1 VEDRPSIPL
10 ALMRVIVGAAFIV
23 AGVEKLTNHAQ
34 TAVDF
39 ERWGLP
45 SPDTFSYAISGVEIV
60 FGLILILGILP
71 RFAAL
76 VLLCDMIGALA
87 TAGRI
92 DGGPH
97 LILPPLLG
105 VLCLI
110 LLIAGGGRWALV
122 DRLDPAPPRQLI
134 RTR

>member
-1 VEDRPSIPL
+1 MGEQLSMLDTMFLELEQADESAHMHI
-10 ALMRVIVGAAFIV
+10 GAA
-23 AGVEKLTNHAQ
+23 LL
-34 TAVDF
+34 F
-39 ERWGLP
+39 EPLP
-45 SPDTFSYAISGVEIV
+45 GGGTPEIAEFRDHMRARV
-60 FGLILILGILP
+60 GILP

-76 VLLCDMIGALA
+76 VLGLDMLGAIL

-110 LLIAGGGRWALV
+110 IVIAGGGRWALV
-122 DRLDPAPPRQLI
+122 DRIDPAPPRRLL

>member
-45 SPDTFSYAISGVEIV
+45 SPDTFSYAISGIEIV
-60 FGLILILGILP
+60 FGLILIFGILP

>member
-10 ALMRVIVGAAFIV
+10 AFMRVAVGIAFIA
-23 AGVEKLTNHAQ
+23 AGVEMLTNHTQ

-39 ERWGLP
+39 GRWGLP
-45 SPDTFSYAISGVEIV
+45 SPDTFSYVVTGLELV
-60 FGLILILGILP
+60 FGVVLILGILP

-76 VLLCDMIGALA
+76 VLLAEMVGALV
-87 TAGRI
+87 TAGPE
-92 DGGPH
+92 DGGPYW
-97 LILPPLLG
+97 ILPSLLG

-122 DRLDPAPPRQLI
+122 DRIDPAPPRQLI

>member
-10 ALMRVIVGAAFIV
+10 ALMRVAVGLAFIA
-23 AGVEKLTNHAQ
+23 AGVELLTNHAQ

-39 ERWGLP
+39 GRWGLP
-45 SPDTFSYAISGVEIV
+45 SPDTFSWAITATELV
-60 FGLILILGILP
+60 FGVILILGILP
-71 RFAAL
+71 RLAAL
-76 VLLCDMIGALA
+76 VLLAEMIGALV
-87 TAGRI
+87 TAGPT
-92 DGGPH
+92 DGGPYW
-97 LILPPLLG
+97 ILPSLLG

-122 DRLDPAPPRQLI
+122 DRIDPAPPRQLF

>member
-1 VEDRPSIPL
+1 MEDRPSIGL
-10 ALMRVIVGAAFIV
+10 ALVRVLVGAAFIAASV
-23 AGVEKLTNHAQ
+23 QTISNHAQ
-34 TAVDF
+34 DAIDF
-39 ERWGLP
+39 QRWGLP
-45 SPDTFSYAISGVEIV
+45 HPDQFSYVVSGVELFFGIV
-60 FGLILILGILP
+60 LVLGILP

-76 VLLCDMIGALA
+76 VLLCEMVGALA

-92 DGGPH
+92 DGGPY

-110 LLIAGGGRWALV
+110 LVIAGGGRWALV

>member
-1 VEDRPSIPL
+1 LEDRPSIPI
-10 ALMRVIVGAAFIV
+10 ALMRVVVGAAFIAAAFV
-23 AGVEKLTNHAQ
+23 KLSDHPQSTE
-34 TAVDF
+34 DF
-39 ERWGLP
+39 QRWGLP
-45 SPDTFSYAISGVEIV
+45 DPGTFSYAISGIEIV
-60 FGLILILGILP
+60 FGLILIFGILP

-76 VLLCDMIGALA
+76 VLLGDMVGALA

-92 DGGPH
+92 DHGPH

-110 LLIAGGGRWALV
+110 LIITGGGRWALV
-122 DRLDPAPPRQLI
+122 DRLDPAPPRRLI

>member
-10 ALMRVIVGAAFIV
+10 ALMRIVVGIAFIA
-23 AGVEKLTNHAQ
+23 AGAVKLSNHAQ
-34 TAVDF
+34 WASDF
-39 ERWGLP
+39 GRWGLP
-45 SPDTFSYAISGVEIV
+45 SPSAFSYAISTVEIV
-60 FGLILILGILP
+60 FGVVLILGILP

-76 VLLCDMIGALA
+76 VLCGDMVGAVL
-87 TAGRI
+87 TAGLN

-110 LLIAGGGRWALV
+110 LLISGGGRWALV
-122 DRLDPAPPRQLI
+122 DRIDPAPPRQLL

>member
-23 AGVEKLTNHAQ
+23 ASVEKLTNHAQ
-34 TAVDF
+34 TAADF
-39 ERWGLP
+39 DRWGLP
-45 SPDTFSYAISGVEIV
+45 SPDTFSYVISGIEIV
-60 FGLILILGILP
+60 FGLILIFGILP

-76 VLLCDMIGALA
+76 VLLGDMFGALA

-122 DRLDPAPPRQLI
+122 DRIDPAPQRRLI

>member
-1 VEDRPSIPL
+1 MDP
-10 ALMRVIVGAAFIV
+10 
-23 AGVEKLTNHAQ
+23 
-34 TAVDF
+34 
-39 ERWGLP
+39 
-45 SPDTFSYAISGVEIV
+45 AIIV
-60 FGLILILGILP
+60 FGLGIGVLVGMTGMGGGSLMTPLLILIFGILP

>member
-1 VEDRPSIPL
+1 
-10 ALMRVIVGAAFIV
+10 MRVAVGIAFIA
-23 AGVEKLTNHAQ
+23 AGVEMLTNHTQ

-39 ERWGLP
+39 GRWGLP
-45 SPDTFSYAISGVEIV
+45 SPDTFSYVVTGLELV
-60 FGLILILGILP
+60 FGVVLILGILP

-76 VLLCDMIGALA
+76 VLLAEMVGALV
-87 TAGRI
+87 TAGPE
-92 DGGPH
+92 DGGPYW
-97 LILPPLLG
+97 ILPSLLG

-122 DRLDPAPPRQLI
+122 DRIDPAPPRQLI

>member
-23 AGVEKLTNHAQ
+23 ASVEKLTNHAQ
-34 TAVDF
+34 TAADF
-39 ERWGLP
+39 DRWGLP
-45 SPDTFSYAISGVEIV
+45 SPDTFSYAISAIEIV
-60 FGLILILGILP
+60 FGLILIFGILP

-76 VLLCDMIGALA
+76 VLLGDMVGALA

-122 DRLDPAPPRQLI
+122 DRIDPAPQRQLI